1 MSSTQ
6 GSVTAGEPAIVSP
19 GQTPVVT
26 PGQTPVVTPGET
38 PVVTPDYSTQKDDV
52 FGSTVDKFMKNENK
66 LVEMGKGLDERLYAK
81 GITDGRTRNYGIE
94 NVSET
99 AKNAFGALRS
109 YANFGG
115 KKSKKKSKKNKKTKK
130 KSKKTRAKKRTT

>member
-6 GSVTAGEPAIVSP
+6 GSVTAGQTPVVSP

-26 PGQTPVVTPGET
+26 AGEPAIVT
-38 PVVTPDYSTQKDDV
+38 PVVTPDYSTQKADV
-52 FGSTVDKFMKNENK
+52 FGSTVDKFMESENK
-66 LVEMGKGLDERLYAK
+66 LVKMGKGLDERLYAK
-81 GITDGRTRNYGIE
+81 GITDERTRNYGIE

-130 KSKKTRAKKRTT
+130 KSKKTRAKK

>member
-6 GSVTAGEPAIVSP
+6 GSVTAGQTPVVSP
-19 GQTPVVT
+19 GQ
-26 PGQTPVVTPGET
+26 T
-38 PVVTPDYSTQKDDV
+38 PVVTPDYSTQKADV
-52 FGSTVDKFMKNENK
+52 FGSTVDKFMENENK
-66 LVEMGKGLDERLYAK
+66 LVKMGKGLDERFYAE

-130 KSKKTRAKKRTT
+130 KSKKTRAKK

>member
-6 GSVTAGEPAIVSP
+6 GSVTAGQTPVVSPGQTPVVTAGEPAIVSP

-26 PGQTPVVTPGET
+26 P
-38 PVVTPDYSTQKDDV
+38 DYSTQKADV
-52 FGSTVDKFMKNENK
+52 FGSTVDNFMENENK
-66 LVEMGKGLDERLYAK
+66 LVEMGKGLDERFYAD

-99 AKNAFGALRS
+99 AKNAFGAFRQL
-109 YANFGG
+109 ANFGG
-115 KKSKKKSKKNKKTKK
+115 KKSKKKSKKNKK

>member
-6 GSVTAGEPAIVSP
+6 GSVTAGQTPVVSP

-26 PGQTPVVTPGET
+26 AGEPAVVT
-38 PVVTPDYSTQKDDV
+38 PVVTPDYSTQKADV
-52 FGSTVDKFMKNENK
+52 FGPTVHKFMENENK
-66 LVEMGKGLDERLYAK
+66 LVEMGKGLDERFYAE

>member
-6 GSVTAGEPAIVSP
+6 GSVTAGQTPVVSP

-26 PGQTPVVTPGET
+26 AGEPAIVT
-38 PVVTPDYSTQKDDV
+38 PVVTPDYSTQKADV

-66 LVEMGKGLDERLYAK
+66 LVKMGKGLDERFYAE

>member
-6 GSVTAGEPAIVSP
+6 GSVTAGEPAVVSP

-26 PGQTPVVTPGET
+26 PVVTAGE
-38 PVVTPDYSTQKDDV
+38 PAGEPAVVTPDYSTQKADV
-52 FGSTVDKFMKNENK
+52 FGSTVDNFMENDNK
-66 LVEMGKGLDERLYAK
+66 LVKMGKGLDERLYAK
-81 GITDGRTRNYGIE
+81 GITDERTRNYGIE

-130 KSKKTRAKKRTT
+130 KSKKTRAKK

>member
-6 GSVTAGEPAIVSP
+6 GSVTAGQTPVVTA

-26 PGQTPVVTPGET
+26 AGEPT
-38 PVVTPDYSTQKDDV
+38 VVTPDYSTQKADV
-52 FGSTVDKFMKNENK
+52 FGPKSHKFMEDENK
-66 LVEMGKGLDERLYAK
+66 LVKMGKGLDERLYAK

-115 KKSKKKSKKNKKTKK
+115 KKSKKKSKKTKK

>member
-6 GSVTAGEPAIVSP
+6 GSVTAGEPAVVSP

-26 PGQTPVVTPGET
+26 PVVSPVVTPVVS
-38 PVVTPDYSTQKDDV
+38 PVVSPDYSTQKADV
-52 FGSTVDKFMKNENK
+52 FGSTVDKFMENENK
-66 LVEMGKGLDERLYAK
+66 LVKMGKGLDERLYAK

-99 AKNAFGALRS
+99 AKNAFGAFRQF
-109 YANFGG
+109 ANFGG

-130 KSKKTRAKKRTT
+130 KSKKTRAKK

>member
-6 GSVTAGEPAIVSP
+6 GSVTAGEPAVVSP

-26 PGQTPVVTPGET
+26 AGEPAIVT
-38 PVVTPDYSTQKDDV
+38 PVVTPDYSTQKADV

-66 LVEMGKGLDERLYAK
+66 LVKMGKGLDERFYAE

-130 KSKKTRAKKRTT
+130 KSKKTRAKK

>member
-6 GSVTAGEPAIVSP
+6 GSVTAGQTPVVSP

-26 PGQTPVVTPGET
+26 PGQTPVVTAGE
-38 PVVTPDYSTQKDDV
+38 PAVVTPDYSTQKADV

-66 LVEMGKGLDERLYAK
+66 LVEMGKGLDERFYAE

-115 KKSKKKSKKNKKTKK
+115 KKSKKKSKKNKK

>member
-6 GSVTAGEPAIVSP
+6 GSVTAGE
-19 GQTPVVT
+19 TPVVT
-26 PGQTPVVTPGET
+26 PGQTPVVTAGEPAIVT
-38 PVVTPDYSTQKDDV
+38 PVVTPDYSTQKADV

-66 LVEMGKGLDERLYAK
+66 LVKMGKGLDERFYAE

-115 KKSKKKSKKNKKTKK
+115 KKSKKKSKKNKK